1 MGDDFH
7 IGVDIVDVAR
17 IKKIINAKNGQAFL
31 KKVFTSTEISYCMS
45 KASPE
50 IHFSGRF
57 AAKEAIKKAL
67 LSSKLVKTVS
77 FTEFEVVNEPDGAPV
92 VKLSRTDIDGYVCK
106 VSISH
111 TENSAIGFAILSKV
125 K

>member
-1 MGDDFH
+1 MADEIH

-17 IKKIINAKNGQAFL
+17 IDSILESSHGGAFL
-31 KKVFTSTEISYCMS
+31 KRTFTQNEIDYCIE
-45 KASPE
+45 KAKPA

-67 LSSKLVKTVS
+67 LSSKLAEIIPFQS
-77 FTEFEVVNEPDGAPV
+77 IEVINEPGGAPV
-92 VKLSRTDIDGYVCK
+92 VIFHGEINKSINCK

-111 TENSAIGFAILSKV
+111 TDSNAVGFAIITEN
-125 K
+125 